1 MEHYQ
6 AITKNEIMPS
16 AATRMQLEILILG
29 DVNQKEK
36 KPIPYDITYIWNIKY
51 GTNEPIYREEQTHR
65 HGCQGGSKSRGRLR
79 AYGAGTS
86 AMMGRAFG

>member
-65 HGCQGGSKSRGRLR
+65 HGCQGGR
-79 AYGAGTS
+79 
-86 AMMGRAFG
+86 